1 MNDKV
6 YGTIVNRSDNGYE
19 TVYCA
24 DLKNGTINTLFKSN
38 AGMVINSYKDKV
50 FLSVENGKDKGIY
63 SIDTST
69 DKTTKIFNDDIEL
82 NGLYIVDSKYLY
94 FTDNAYF
101 NLYRI
106 TQDGKNLEKVFG

>member
-1 MNDKV
+1 MQVWLSTATKIRCF
-6 YGTIVNRSDNGYE
+6 YQ
-19 TVYCA
+19 
-24 DLKNGTINTLFKSN
+24 LK
-38 AGMVINSYKDKV
+38 
-50 FLSVENGKDKGIY
+50 NGKDKGIY

-69 DKTTKIFNDDIEL
+69 DKTTKIFNDGIEL